1 MGAPALRRQP
11 EPAAPSVPVA
21 PIAPS
26 ALKGLLLELNDLKR
40 IRSAGRDGSVAARLF
55 RSAWAALVAGERGDD
70 VAFRVTAAAVAAA
83 RLGDLSFG
91 ALQDLGL
98 SAEEAR
104 AVLRASFDEVSDAVA
119 EPLRSDLRSAL
130 GTAGREPVAVPAFV
144 AALEAQPRA
153 GVTCP
158 GQPRI
163 ILEPPENHA
172 EHCLLVAVYG
182 ALLAPAYDADPATV
196 FVAGLAH
203 HLHNAAMPDS
213 GFTGEMLLGA
223 HLAPAIE
230 RATERA
236 LDELDPGLRADIVAA
251 RRILPDASTPEGR
264 AFHAAD
270 VIDRV
275 GQIAQHLQAASLTMD
290 RVLGDMEL
298 VHDGPV
304 KGFHDRVLREM
315 DLP

>member
-11 EPAAPSVPVA
+11 EPAAPDA
-21 PIAPS
+21 LI

-40 IRSAGRDGSVAARLF
+40 IRSAGRDGSIAARLF
-55 RSAWAALVAGERGDD
+55 RRAWAALAAGERRAD
-70 VAFRVTAAAVAAA
+70 VALRVTAAAVAAA
-83 RLGDLSFG
+83 RLGDLSFET
-91 ALQDLGL
+91 LQALGL
-98 SAEEAR
+98 SAEDAR
-104 AVLRASFDEVSDAVA
+104 AVLRASFDEVSEPIAD
-119 EPLRSDLRSAL
+119 PLRSDLRPAL
-130 GTAGREPVAVPAFV
+130 GTVLDFEGAPPFV

-158 GQPRI
+158 GKPRI

-182 ALLAPAYDADPATV
+182 VLLSPCYGADPTTA

-203 HLHNAAMPDS
+203 HLHNAALPDS
-213 GFTGEMLLGA
+213 GFTGEMLLGS
-223 HLAPAIE
+223 HLPSVME

-236 LDELDPGLRADIVAA
+236 LDELEPGPRAAVLAA
-251 RRILPDASTPEGR
+251 RRILPDADTPEGR

-270 VIDRV
+270 AVDRV
-275 GQIAQHLQAASLTMD
+275 AQTAQHLQAASLTMD
-290 RVLGDMEL
+290 RVLGEMEL

-304 KGFHDRVLREM
+304 KGFHDQVLREM
-315 DLP
+315 RLP